1 MKLQTA
7 LKFQQS
13 GGKSRGKLQAS
24 KIFYNFKS
32 DAMTDDIEPPET
44 ATLLKEARSSNF
56 NTVTTAGNKCV
67 TALKEIVNE
76 SPQIIVKKIRAVMP
90 DLLQTTVSVAFEKAK
105 LWSVIESDPN
115 LSYFRD
121 LDYDSW
127 MNPGDLNKSELE
139 KAKVRCLKQFIL
151 STSHFFS

>member
-1 MKLQTA
+1 MKLKTE

-13 GGKSRGKLQAS
+13 GGKSRGKLQAQ
-24 KIFYNFKS
+24 NFIKNFNP
-32 DAMTDDIEPPET
+32 DAKMEEQEPET
-44 ATLLKEARSSNF
+44 ATLLKGARSSNF
-56 NTVTTAGNKCV
+56 NTVTTAGNKCAS
-67 TALKEIVNE
+67 ALKEIVNE

-105 LWSVIESDPN
+105 LWDVIESDPN
-115 LSYFRD
+115 LSYFVD

-139 KAKVRCLKQFIL
+139 KAKV
-151 STSHFFS
+151 